1 MRFAWDASKHLK
13 NEHDRGI
20 GFDYAS
26 RIFRGRP
33 IEWIDD
39 RFDYGETR
47 VRVIGQVDANVLHVV
62 YTDRGD
68 VRWIISARLASRKE
82 RRQWAAQGR

>member
-1 MRFAWDASKHLK
+1 MKFAWDEPKHRK
-13 NEHDRGI
+13 NQRERGL

-33 IEWIDD
+33 IEWIDS
-39 RFDYGETR
+39 RVDYGETR
-47 VRVIGQVDANVLHVV
+47 IRAIGQVDSNVLHVV

-68 VRWIISARLASRKE
+68 VR
-82 RRQWAAQGR
+82 